1 LESDGEDG
9 VEVRMDWIDGEDDER
24 KIWMSKKVM
33 VKRGVIGRSV
43 ELGIYGIEWVKIIRV

>member
-43 ELGIYGIEWVKIIRV
+43 ELGIYGI